1 MENTKNANEQKG
13 NDNNKVNKAFESNL
27 KKLVAI
33 VEGEKNLKPVT
44 KVGSDIMKNIVT
56 ELFKE
61 ETEAIEQSTKE
72 TLRTLLKTYV
82 QMLRDIDTKKKEL
95 SNLEI
100 AKKKEFNEA
109 ATKLFNKIDGIGILE
124 SEYYGALVTAVSAEK
139 EEDELED
146 EDED

>member
-1 MENTKNANEQKG
+1 MEITKNENEQKG

-33 VEGEKNLKPVT
+33 VDGEKNLKPVT

-61 ETEAIEQSTKE
+61 ETEAIEQSTKD
-72 TLRTLLKTYV
+72 TLKELLKKYV
-82 QMLRDIDTKKKEL
+82 QMLRDIDAKKKEL
-95 SNLEI
+95 SALEI

-124 SEYYGALVTAVSAEK
+124 SEYYGALVTAVSADSEGQ
-139 EEDELED
+139 EEEADEE
-146 EDED
+146 

>member
-1 MENTKNANEQKG
+1 MEITKNENEQKG

-33 VEGEKNLKPVT
+33 VDGEKNLKPIT

-61 ETEAIEQSTKE
+61 ETEAIELSTKD
-72 TLRTLLKTYV
+72 TLKELLKKYV
-82 QMLRDIDTKKKEL
+82 QMLRDIETKKKEL
-95 SNLEI
+95 SALEI

-124 SEYYGALVTAVSAEK
+124 SEYYGALVTAVSADNETE
-139 EEDELED
+139 EEDDQE
-146 EDED
+146 

>member
-1 MENTKNANEQKG
+1 MEITKNENEQKG

-33 VEGEKNLKPVT
+33 VDGEKNLKPVT

-61 ETEAIEQSTKE
+61 ETEAIEQSTKD
-72 TLRTLLKTYV
+72 TLKELLKKYV
-82 QMLRDIDTKKKEL
+82 QMLRDIDAKKKEL
-95 SNLEI
+95 SALEI
-100 AKKKEFNEA
+100 TKKKEFNEA

-139 EEDELED
+139 ETEEEADEE
-146 EDED
+146 

>member
-1 MENTKNANEQKG
+1 MEITKNENEQKG

-33 VEGEKNLKPVT
+33 VDGEKNLKPIT

-61 ETEAIEQSTKE
+61 ETEAIEQSTKD
-72 TLRTLLKTYV
+72 TLKELLKKYV
-82 QMLRDIDTKKKEL
+82 QMLRDIDAKKKEL
-95 SNLEI
+95 SALEI

-109 ATKLFNKIDGIGILE
+109 ATKLFGKIDGIGILE
-124 SEYYGALVTAVSAEK
+124 SEYYGALVTAVSADTN
-139 EEDELED
+139 EEDDDAD
-146 EDED
+146 EE

>member
-1 MENTKNANEQKG
+1 MEITKNENEQKG

-33 VEGEKNLKPVT
+33 VDGEKNLKPVT

-61 ETEAIEQSTKE
+61 ETEAIEQSTKD
-72 TLRTLLKTYV
+72 TLKELLKKYV
-82 QMLRDIDTKKKEL
+82 QMLRDIDAKKKEL
-95 SNLEI
+95 SALEI

-124 SEYYGALVTAVSAEK
+124 SEYYGALVTAVSAETNE
-139 EEDELED
+139 EEDAD
-146 EDED
+146 EE